1 MCFLHVIRFEENELW
16 SPMVNYSY
24 RLPMQ
29 HIHLAFFHYK
39 FSNNNNFISFIRE
52 IDKEANEYNSEIERI
67 LLLTSIYMCVALLNI
82 ADATLSDMKIFF
94 VDKNSVDFVKSQLI
108 KQVLA
113 INEIRN
119 KESAFVNKKLIMIMS
134 SSAKKFELFCGFCF
148 IELPTVRWHLR
159 VSFFHNKNIVSIVDG
174 KNTHSWIGNN
184 RSEF

>member
-1 MCFLHVIRFEENELW
+1 
-16 SPMVNYSY
+16 MVRYCYLLPCTSY
-24 RLPMQ
+24 ER
-29 HIHLAFFHYK
+29 IHLIGFCYK
-39 FSNNNNFISFIRE
+39 FTNNNDTISFIRE

-119 KESAFVNKKLIMIMS
+119 KESAFMKSMKELIMS
-134 SSAKKFELFCGFCF
+134 SSVLKVSSLANTPLLFCGSCF
-148 IELPTVRWHLR
+148 SSLTFILL
-159 VSFFHNKNIVSIVDG
+159 S
-174 KNTHSWIGNN
+174 
-184 RSEF
+184 